1 MADPKNYQTIE
12 IPYNNLLERE
22 TSNPADT
29 SAKSTVSENT
39 NTQNSASAVTPGGT
53 STSGASSSNGS
64 VESMPVKSDGAMG
77 DLWIKNFIKSQ
88 NWKPKTVGFY
98 IDGQTG
104 YAEFSNVFVSGN
116 IQALTGLIG
125 GFTIGA
131 TDLSA
136 TDGVNTTKISS
147 GSTAFSAG
155 PTNAPTITITK
166 DGSINASSGTI
177 AGWDI
182 QSNLLRS
189 VASSNSRRIEL
200 NKEKNR
206 ISIFDAVN
214 EKVAMGYLDGLPKH
228 DGTGNW
234 GVGDYGFWALAGDKL
249 SIDGDGEYVNG
260 DWIIQHDAAY
270 LINDALNRTIVRL
283 GTDSG
288 EKGLFIY
295 NTSGTKL
302 AKYTSDQIFIGEA
315 TKYLRYTVL
324 GGLEIAGSITA
335 TTGSIGGWVI
345 TANDIKDV
353 AGIVG
358 LSSTVTAGDDVRFWA
373 GHATP
378 SSAPFKVTEAGSLIA
393 TDATITGVINATSGT
408 LGNITLASGGN
419 IKLGQTAYNTGTG
432 FWLGDDSGTTK
443 LSIGTSTQ
451 YIKFDGVDIGY
462 SGSIFHEYT
471 AGETITAGK
480 VVCTK
485 GDTKTYPIKDSAYIS
500 SQEPTKNY
508 NGTRDFVSIN
518 AGANNG
524 SWDSYFHVN
533 TSLMPNDIQKAV
545 LRLYLY
551 AVTSGSITVRLY
563 RVTSS
568 WTYTTITWGTKPTN
582 EVFAEYQVACQSGS
596 PQYRDFDITNLI
608 RRFKADG
615 SNNGFMIS
623 GYSQSDNSRYVA
635 FASETYS
642 IDESWRPSIII
653 TSNESSDGKIY
664 IADDDNTSTD
674 DYNLC
679 RNVIGIAKTSG
690 NAGNTISVYDGVNS
704 IISSLSL
711 TEGLR
716 YYLGGDGSL
725 IHDVNDASHLVY
737 MGLGRTNGL
746 LMRNEL
752 PLFIER
758 YPINVDGYGSAK
770 VIPPFESNKC
780 IIRYSYTLYS
790 HYYDGC
796 LTVYRAGS
804 TYDIQKYIGENRTII
819 SASWAANVITIDGS
833 ANWKCYFYSK

>member
-378 SSAPFKVTEAGSLIA
+378 SSAPFKVTEAGSLTA
-393 TDATITGVINATSGT
+393 TDATITGVINATSGKFGTSSNYWSVGSFGLTATSASTDVIINYGKTDFAQDTTAGFILGYDYSATKAKFEIGTTATGLLKYDGALSVVNGTITGST
-408 LGNITLASGGN
+408 LTTG
-419 IKLGQTAYNTGTG
+419 NTGMNVEISTSRISQR
-432 FWLGDDSGTTK
+432 SGTTVVMY
-443 LSIGTSTQ
+443 SDVATYGGQWGFNDISGNTVFTIGVEEGAGSAHDVAFRGATTN
-451 YIKFDGVDIGY
+451 
-462 SGSIFHEYT
+462 SGSWIFD
-471 AGETITAGK
+471 
-480 VVCTK
+480 CR
-485 GDTKTYPIKDSAYIS
+485 GDISIVANIIFPSKDSSTTLGDS
-500 SQEPTKNY
+500 SHRWSDIYLDN
-508 NGTRDFVSIN
+508 IN
-518 AGANNG
+518 
-524 SWDSYFHVN
+524 
-533 TSLMPNDIQKAV
+533 TTTIND
-545 LRLYLY
+545 
-551 AVTSGSITVRLY
+551 VTPLSGS
-563 RVTSS
+563 VT
-568 WTYTTITWGTKPTN
+568 Y
-582 EVFAEYQVACQSGS
+582 
-596 PQYRDFDITNLI
+596 
-608 RRFKADG
+608 
-615 SNNGFMIS
+615 
-623 GYSQSDNSRYVA
+623 YVA
-635 FASETYS
+635 TEFGGAATV
-642 IDESWRPSIII
+642 PL
-653 TSNESSDGKIY
+653 TFNK
-664 IADDDNTSTD
+664 
-674 DYNLC
+674 
-679 RNVIGIAKTSG
+679 GILQLDS
-690 NAGNTISVYDGVNS
+690 
-704 IISSLSL
+704 
-711 TEGLR
+711 
-716 YYLGGDGSL
+716 
-725 IHDVNDASHLVY
+725 
-737 MGLGRTNGL
+737 
-746 LMRNEL
+746 
-752 PLFIER
+752 
-758 YPINVDGYGSAK
+758 
-770 VIPPFESNKC
+770 
-780 IIRYSYTLYS
+780 
-790 HYYDGC
+790 
-796 LTVYRAGS
+796 
-804 TYDIQKYIGENRTII
+804 
-819 SASWAANVITIDGS
+819 
-833 ANWKCYFYSK
+833 